1 MMSKA
6 APPTDPAIIGTDDLM
21 LELLSGEVPI

>member
-1 MMSKA
+1 MNEA

-21 LELLSGEVPI
+21 LELLSAEAPI